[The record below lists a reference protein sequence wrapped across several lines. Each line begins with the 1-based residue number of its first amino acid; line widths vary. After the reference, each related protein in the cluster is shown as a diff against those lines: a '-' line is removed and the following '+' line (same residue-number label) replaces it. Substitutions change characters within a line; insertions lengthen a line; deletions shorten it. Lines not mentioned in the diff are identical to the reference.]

1 MSQFYVNQYR
11 IMSPLG
17 KMNLES
23 AARVADFYNS
33 HTCGT
38 PATATELGVSGAFM
52 KSLVQRGYAK
62 VVGKREGDF
71 YPVGNG
77 LYRKSEC
84 NEYVLTTTAAMF
96 WHDYTK
102 SIEGIANGL
111 KRDATDAIDCAQ
123 RKLAEAKCMLERVG
137 AIRI

>member
-1 MSQFYVNQYR
+1 MSQFYVNQR
-11 IMSPLG
+11 KIMSPLG
-17 KMNLES
+17 KMNIES
-23 AARVADFYNS
+23 AAKVADFYAI
-33 HTCGT
+33 HPCGT
-38 PATATELGVSGAFM
+38 PATAAELEVSGSFM
-52 KSLVQRGYAK
+52 TSLVQRGYAK

-84 NEYVLTTTAAMF
+84 NEYVLTTTAEMF

-102 SIEGIANGL
+102 STEGIANGL
-111 KRDATDAIDCAQ
+111 RRDATDAIDCAQ
-123 RKLAEAKCMLERVG
+123 RKLEEAKYMLERVS